1 MTDLRLNIVPESPA
15 DAEAVEKLN
24 ERAFGPGRF
33 ARSAYR
39 LRENNPPDLSLS
51 FVAFVGTLLVGSNC
65 MTPINCGGHPALLL
79 GPLTVD
85 PAFRQRGIGAA
96 LVKASLD
103 AARVQGHKLVL
114 LVGDEPYYKRFGFK
128 RVPRGKLTMPG
139 PVDPQRVLICELT
152 ENALDGVS
160 GQILPV

>member
-1 MTDLRLNIVPESPA
+1 MTDLRLTLSPESPD

-39 LRENNPPDLSLS
+39 LREHNPPDLALS
-51 FVAFVGTLLVGSNC
+51 FVAYVGTMLVGSNC
-65 MTPINCGGHPALLL
+65 MTHIRCGTHPALLL

-96 LVKASLD
+96 LIKASLE
-103 AARVQGHKLVL
+103 AAKARGHRLVL
-114 LVGDEPYYKRFGFK
+114 LVGDEPYYKRFGFQ
-128 RVPRGKLTMPG
+128 RVGHGRLTMPG
-139 PVDPQRVLICELT
+139 PVDPRRLLFCELVEGAFDNIT
-152 ENALDGVS
+152 
-160 GQILPV
+160 GQVLAA